1 MTLPYTVN
9 DVIASMSTGMSPMTI
24 LMQQGGQVTQA
35 FGGLR
40 GTIVTLGSEIG
51 VAGGVIAGVAVS
63 VGALTAA
70 WFANDAST
78 RAVSTALAGVGG
90 ASGATAAQLE
100 QVAQSSADAGKVSV
114 STARDMQVAFLRTG
128 KIGAEEMGRAIA
140 VSRNLGVTL
149 GVDTKQG
156 AEELARALADPLR
169 GADELNDR
177 IRFRAYVRTLVDQ
190 NNRAEAQRV
199 ILNALAPSLADAEQA
214 VNALGRAWQF
224 VGRSASNAFDALG
237 KAVDRAVDGRT
248 PAAELELLRW
258 QQERLR
264 ANVRGN
270 VVPLMLPQVER
281 RIAELE
287 RQLNDQQERA
297 RRIAAEARA
306 NEQSVRAGEIARD
319 TNPGARE
326 IERLRTQ
333 EGVLRAALADPLVR
347 SKLADVA
354 EVEAAYRRVITELA
368 RYRPSVDVATQA
380 IVEQTS
386 ATEIPTVRRYLWPRP
401 ISKAPRR
408 PHGREHGGK
417 SLSIRP
423 VRV

>member
-1 MTLPYTVN
+1 ASRGAITTAEQAAANALAKSRFDQTAQAIKGVGANSKLTTQQVMTLQYTVN

-40 GTIVTLGSEIG
+40 GTIMTLGSAIG
-51 VAGGVIAGVAVS
+51 VVGGVIAGVAVS
-63 VGALTAA
+63 VGVLTAA

-78 RAVSTALAGVGG
+78 RAVATALAGVGR

-114 STARDMQVAFLRTG
+114 SSARDMQVAFLRTG
-128 KIGAEEMGRAIA
+128 KVGAEDMGRAIA

-149 GVDTKQG
+149 GVATKQ
-156 AEELARALADPLR
+156 AADELARALADPLR

-177 IRFRAYVRTLVDQ
+177 IRFLDDRTRAYVRTLVDQ
-190 NNRAEAQRV
+190 NNRSEAQRV

-214 VNALGRAWQF
+214 VNALSRAWQF

-248 PAAELELLRW
+248 PTEELELLRW

-287 RQLNDQQERA
+287 RQLTPP
-297 RRIAAEARA
+297 AAV
-306 NEQSVRAGEIARD
+306 QD
-319 TNPGARE
+319 NP
-326 IERLRTQ
+326 
-333 EGVLRAALADPLVR
+333 
-347 SKLADVA
+347 
-354 EVEAAYRRVITELA
+354 
-368 RYRPSVDVATQA
+368 
-380 IVEQTS
+380 
-386 ATEIPTVRRYLWPRP
+386 
-401 ISKAPRR
+401 
-408 PHGREHGGK
+408 
-417 SLSIRP
+417 
-423 VRV
+423 